1 MSRKIAL
8 DQYDYGILEIL
19 QKDATISNKELAKQI
34 GLSPPATLVRVNHLK
49 EKKYLHEA
57 AYSVN
62 WSKLGFDSHIHI
74 YCVIKRENRDEF
86 LKLIDSFPRVLA
98 SYELRKSDDFNVD
111 YWHYR
116 FILFAVFKD
125 QHEWHKCW
133 QDKILETGIIEEF
146 RALRVLEVRRSKLPV
161 PLFG

>member
-49 EKKYLHEA
+49 EKKYLQEA
-57 AYSVN
+57 TYNIN

-98 SYELRKSDDFNVD
+98 SYEFRKSDEFSVD
-111 YWHYR
+111 YCHYR
-116 FILFAVFKD
+116 FILFGVFKN
-125 QHEWHKCW
+125 QHEWHKFW
-133 QDKILETGIIEEF
+133 QENILETGLIEEF
-146 RALRVLEVRRSKLPV
+146 HAIRVHEVRKSKHPV
-161 PLFG
+161 CLFG